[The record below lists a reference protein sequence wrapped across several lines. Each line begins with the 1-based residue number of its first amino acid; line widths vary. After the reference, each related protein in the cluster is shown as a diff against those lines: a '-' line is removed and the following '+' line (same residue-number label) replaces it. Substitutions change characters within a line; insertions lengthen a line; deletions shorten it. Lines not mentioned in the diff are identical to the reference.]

1 MITRLIS
8 PIKLTRHH
16 FSNIPIAI
24 TGISLGFITLGNLW
38 GDLGSYWLKY
48 FANIFS
54 AVAVILMLLKI
65 FLHPKKCYEEMQ
77 HHMTGSF
84 YPTIGMTLMVFSN
97 FVASTVNLTAG
108 RWIWWIGI
116 CIFIVLAVVFMIAQ
130 IKNFSWHNVLPSWFV
145 PLVGIGVA
153 AVSSGGVQMNDFASN
168 FFYIAFFIYLMA
180 LIGLIYRIV
189 THGNIPDDKKLTLA
203 IIAAPASVCLAGYMA
218 TTQTP
223 STIILAIL
231 VPLALVSTFYVYTL
245 IPKFL
250 RIPFHP
256 GLAPLTFPLAVGT
269 VAVQRLSNYL
279 ASINSSLADLFNQL
293 FYIELFVATLV
304 IGYIV
309 YKLLFLLFN
318 TLFKDNR
325 ELIPH

>member
-38 GDLGSYWLKY
+38 GDLGSLWLKD
-48 FANIFS
+48 FANIF
-54 AVAVILMLLKI
+54 AATAVILMLLKI
-65 FLHPKKCYEEMQ
+65 SLHPKKCYDEMQ

-97 FVASTVNLTAG
+97 FVASSINITAG
-108 RWIWWIGI
+108 QWVWWIGI
-116 CIFIVLAVVFMIAQ
+116 LIFVILSFLFIIAQ
-130 IKNFSWHNVLPSWFV
+130 IKSFSWHNVLPSWFV

-153 AVSSGGVQMNDFASN
+153 AVSSGGVQMTDFASN
-168 FFYIAFFIYLMA
+168 FFYIAFSIYLVT
-180 LIGLIYRIV
+180 LIGLIYRII
-189 THGNIPDDKKLTLA
+189 THGSIPDDKKLTLA

-218 TTQTP
+218 TAKVP
-223 STIILAIL
+223 SAIILAIL

-269 VAVQRLSNYL
+269 VAVQRFANYL
-279 ASINSSLADLFNQL
+279 ATMGSGFASVFQQL
-293 FYIELFVATLV
+293 FYMELFVATLV

-309 YKLLFLLFN
+309 YKLLFLLSN
-318 TLFKDNR
+318 KLLKNNK
-325 ELIPH
+325 ELITH